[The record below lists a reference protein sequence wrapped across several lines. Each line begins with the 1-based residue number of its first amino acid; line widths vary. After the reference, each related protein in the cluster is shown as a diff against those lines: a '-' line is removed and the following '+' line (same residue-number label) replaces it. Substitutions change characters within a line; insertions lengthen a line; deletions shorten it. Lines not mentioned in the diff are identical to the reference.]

1 MGLKGLSG
9 NKQEVQLAGKVQ
21 MRMENKLRSAFA
33 PRQLTITDESALHA
47 GHASAPEGGES
58 HFHVE
63 ISAEALDGLSRVD
76 RQRAVNKVLADE
88 LAGPVHALRMTVR

>member
-1 MGLKGLSG
+1 M
-9 NKQEVQLAGKVQ
+9 AGKVQ

-47 GHASAPEGGES
+47 GHAGAPDGGQS

-63 ISAEALDGLSRVD
+63 IRAAQLSGLSRLD
-76 RQRAVNKVLADE
+76 RQRAINRVLADE
-88 LAGPVHALRMTVR
+88 LAGPVHALRLTVK

>member
-1 MGLKGLSG
+1 M
-9 NKQEVQLAGKVQ
+9 AGKVH
-21 MRMENKLRSAFA
+21 MRMEEKLRTAFA
-33 PRQLTITDESALHA
+33 PRELAITDESALHA

-63 ISAEALDGLSRVD
+63 ISAEALDGLSRLE
-76 RQRAVNKVLADE
+76 RQRAVNKVLAEE